1 MDIVALGAL
10 GVNKHQEK
18 SSLGIQ
24 HYELYNNPMLIILP
38 RTLAIIYIAFISL
51 FALDVFGEGYGFFGT
66 MLALFMHLIPSFIL
80 ILCLVLAWK
89 KPIIGGAIFVVL
101 GIIFTLWFRT
111 YQRIEVFLI
120 ISLPLF
126 VIGIFFIV
134 DGISKGGAEHHPRQ

>member
-80 ILCLVLAWK
+80 IACLALAWK
-89 KPIIGGAIFVVL
+89 KPKIGGAIFVAL
-101 GIIFTLWFRT
+101 GIVFTFFFRT
-111 YQRIEVFLI
+111 YRELGVFLMISFPLLVVGGLFI
-120 ISLPLF
+120 I
-126 VIGIFFIV
+126 
-134 DGISKGGAEHHPRQ
+134 DGKNVQ